1 MKFFIKIIHQQL
13 HMKIDFNIIME
24 DEGYKEQ
31 EKCEY
36 WDCIMCHWGCCTGDK
51 QFAKELN
58 LCKKKDEDD
67 W

>member
-1 MKFFIKIIHQQL
+1 
-13 HMKIDFNIIME
+13 ME
-24 DEGYKEQ
+24 DEDYKEP

-67 W
+67 WWKEEDDSIY

>member
-1 MKFFIKIIHQQL
+1 MII
-13 HMKIDFNIIME
+13 
-24 DEGYKEQ
+24 DEKDYTSNP

-51 QFAKELN
+51 EFAKELN
-58 LCKKKDEDD
+58 ICKKEEDD